1 MSERPSVARWVRIA
15 AAIAVAVAV
24 GEAAVAAEPW
34 RELSRGLEIARFDAD
49 GTASPHA
56 GAITV
61 LRVHP
66 EDWDLR
72 IFAAAD
78 EDADGNRS
86 VRRCLE
92 EEGLVVAVNAGMYA
106 TDYVTHLGYLGCG
119 EERNNPRVNAY
130 RSVAAFRP
138 IAADAPPFRIF
149 DLDET
154 EFEEIRGRY
163 ECLIQNLR
171 LVKRSRENR
180 WPQQGRKWSEVALAE
195 DVRGRVLFIH
205 SRNPYSMHDLNEI
218 LFALPIDLV
227 AAQHL
232 EGGPEAQLVY
242 RDGDRGVVL
251 IGAFDP
257 VVFRPGQGTSG
268 LPVPNILGVA
278 PRD

>member
-1 MSERPSVARWVRIA
+1 MNARRAAMFLAAVFAAAAVSAVAR
-15 AAIAVAVAV
+15 
-24 GEAAVAAEPW
+24 GAEPW
-34 RELSRGLEIARFDAD
+34 TELSGGLEIARFDAD
-49 GTASPHA
+49 GAAKPRT

-61 LRVHP
+61 LRVHASL
-66 EDWDLR
+66 WDLR
-72 IFAAAD
+72 IFAASD
-78 EDADGNRS
+78 EDPDGNRT

-106 TDYVTHLGYLGCG
+106 TDYVTHIGYLGCG
-119 EERNNPRVNAY
+119 DRRNNARVNAY

-138 IAADAPPFRIF
+138 LVPDAPPFRIF

-154 EFEEIRGRY
+154 DFDDIRGRY
-163 ECLIQNLR
+163 DCLIQNLR

-180 WPQQGRKWSEVALAE
+180 WPQQGRKWSEVALGE
-195 DVRGRVLFIH
+195 DVRGHVLFIH
-205 SRNPYSMHDLNEI
+205 SRDPYSMHDLNEI
-218 LFALPIDLV
+218 LFALPIDVV

-251 IGAFDP
+251 MGAFDP
-257 VVFRPGQGTSG
+257 VVFQPGQGVSG

-278 PRD
+278 PRE